1 VDTLLK
7 GTAHFQSLG
16 PLYPILMAMLTILF
30 VIAMRTRS
38 ERCHGALAVFSI
50 FYLILYP
57 LTNLLTVQ

>member
-1 VDTLLK
+1 
-7 GTAHFQSLG
+7 
-16 PLYPILMAMLTILF
+16 MALLTILF

-38 ERCHGALAVFSI
+38 ERYHGALALFSI